1 MNENQNFTI
10 KEILDWWGN
19 ILLQFKFET
28 ELYLWNSKNSFEKV
42 WFCLV
47 YPFKFLVFFI
57 CYTPSSFLNNFIFA
71 HLSKDVFHNL
81 SLSQKIIK
89 WSIRGPQ
96 IAVFF
101 LIMGILFLVSISLVA
116 AVYFMLFEFVNL
128 HIFP

>member
-1 MNENQNFTI
+1 LNENQNFTI

-71 HLSKDVFHNL
+71 HLSKDVFHYL

-116 AVYFMLFEFVNL
+116 AVYFMLLEFVNL

>member
-71 HLSKDVFHNL
+71 HLSKDVFHYL

-101 LIMGILFLVSISLVA
+101 MIMGILFLVSISLVA
-116 AVYFMLFEFVNL
+116 AVYFMLLEFVNL